1 LEEGRPGSRCS
12 YLDGSVP
19 LAPPD
24 GWHGRF
30 QISSPRLSIPAPA
43 VRLGDERRN
52 GAPPGEGDA
61 EMPVN
66 VPRSA
71 VVVALVLA
79 AGAAAA
85 APAPAP
91 ARPTSAPLER
101 FKTLAGEWV
110 AAEDGD
116 MVKKGD
122 LVARYAVT
130 ASGTA
135 EVETVY
141 HADGPDLVLTHFC
154 MEGNQPRMRARG
166 AQGSRFE
173 FAYDG
178 GTNIDPK

>member
-1 LEEGRPGSRCS
+1 
-12 YLDGSVP
+12 
-19 LAPPD
+19 
-24 GWHGRF
+24 
-30 QISSPRLSIPAPA
+30 
-43 VRLGDERRN
+43 
-52 GAPPGEGDA
+52 
-61 EMPVN
+61 MPVN

-135 EVETVY
+135 VVETVFPGSEHEMVTVY

-178 GTNIDPK
+178 GTNIDPKRDRHMHSATFDLASANEIRSEWSELAEGKPVFVARLHLVRKAR

>member
-1 LEEGRPGSRCS
+1 
-12 YLDGSVP
+12 
-19 LAPPD
+19 
-24 GWHGRF
+24 
-30 QISSPRLSIPAPA
+30 
-43 VRLGDERRN
+43 
-52 GAPPGEGDA
+52 
-61 EMPVN
+61 MPVN

-71 VVVALVLA
+71 VVIALVLA

-130 ASGTA
+130 ASGSA
-135 EVETVY
+135 VVETVFPGSEHEMVTVY
-141 HADGPDLVLTHFC
+141 HADGPDLVLTHYC

-178 GTNIDPK
+178 GTNIDPKRDRHMHSATFDLASANEIRSEWSELAEGKPVFVARMHLVRKAR

>member
-1 LEEGRPGSRCS
+1 
-12 YLDGSVP
+12 
-19 LAPPD
+19 
-24 GWHGRF
+24 
-30 QISSPRLSIPAPA
+30 
-43 VRLGDERRN
+43 
-52 GAPPGEGDA
+52 
-61 EMPVN
+61 MPVN

-135 EVETVY
+135 VVETVF
-141 HADGPDLVLTHFC
+141 A
-154 MEGNQPRMRARG
+154 
-166 AQGSRFE
+166 GSE
-173 FAYDG
+173 HEMV
-178 GTNIDPK
+178 TV